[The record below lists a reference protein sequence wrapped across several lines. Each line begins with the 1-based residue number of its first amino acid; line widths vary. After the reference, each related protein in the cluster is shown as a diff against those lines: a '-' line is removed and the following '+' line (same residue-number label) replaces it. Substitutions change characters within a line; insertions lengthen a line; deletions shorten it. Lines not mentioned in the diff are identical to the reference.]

1 MPYLVEEKNTDMP
14 IYSPPPEA
22 PHGPPAGIYYRIG
35 NDEAM
40 TSNAY
45 ATNLRTSLEQS
56 TFWQTKQRFANA
68 RQRLSAAAALAYGWD
83 SYGSEPPN
91 ATARSLAARIL
102 DLLETAALAPTQLT
116 PTVEGGIALS
126 FVEGNTRALI
136 EIYNTG
142 EIAAAM
148 YSDRGEPTV
157 WELEPAEAPLLGSI
171 EQIRVHLAA

>member
-1 MPYLVEEKNTDMP
+1 MLLH
-14 IYSPPPEA
+14 SPPSETH
-22 PHGPPAGIYYRIG
+22 HGPPVGIYRLIG
-35 NDEAM
+35 NDEAV
-40 TSNAY
+40 TSKAY
-45 ATNLRTSLEQS
+45 ATSLRTSLEQVYRS
-56 TFWQTKQRFANA
+56 TFWQTKAHFADA
-68 RQRLSAAAALAYGWD
+68 RQRLSAIAALARGWD

-91 ATARSLAARIL
+91 VNARSLAARIL
-102 DLLETAALAPTQLT
+102 DLLETASLVPTQLT

-126 FVEGNTRALI
+126 FVEGNTRAVI